1 MNSSKTF
8 LTDAEQVIKAVNKY
22 ADIKI
27 LSRSSDFIRTET
39 KKYDTTLK
47 IDFINDVEY
56 KCGENVRFDMFSNV
70 DNLYNILTNK
80 LTALGR
86 LEPKDV
92 VDVLYIWRRNKV
104 DWGKAFEDAA
114 KKETYAD
121 PLDISAILEEFP
133 QEYLERINWVNEID
147 FGEAMKDI
155 KKISKEILLKNW

>member
-114 KKETYAD
+114 KKEAYAD

-133 QEYLERINWVNEID
+133 QEYLERIYWVNKID